1 MKNAVATFL
10 LIASCV
16 SALTNEKNANG
27 DELQPCSTS
36 GMALTGG
43 SREGYCVDTY
53 GNYGSHIC
61 MNIDNSN
68 DDINNFCNL
77 ENTAG
82 KLPACV
88 ENAQFPCQEDTRL
101 MCPVQNYCVHQ
112 CYFSHYLEEIGSC
125 DDIQDIQCDAVN
137 MRSLIAYGKRASV
150 EKYGNALDCIAKK
163 CDISDEMV
171 ATLKK
176 TKCGSTASSLVE
188 MALGKGNNDDITEEV
203 NKQIFFWCLAGAGLA
218 LFGFALVQ
226 NTIRK
231 RATMVN
237 KSKMVE
243 EMEKE
248 AAEKGKDND
257 TESVADTVTA
267 SVSIADG
274 H

>member
-10 LIASCV
+10 LLASCV
-16 SALTNEKNANG
+16 SAQMNEQNANG
-27 DELQPCSTS
+27 GELQPCSTP

-53 GNYGSHIC
+53 GHYGSHIC

-77 ENTAG
+77 ESTR
-82 KLPACV
+82 KVSACV
-88 ENAQFPCQEDTRL
+88 DNALFPCQEDTGL

-112 CYFSHYLEEIGSC
+112 CYFSKYLDVIGSC

-137 MRSLIAYGKRASV
+137 MRSLIAYGKRASI

-163 CDISDEMV
+163 CDISDEV
-171 ATLKK
+171 LATLKK
-176 TKCGSTASSLVE
+176 TSCGSTASSFVE
-188 MALGKGNNDDITEEV
+188 MAFGKGNNDDITEEV
-203 NKQIFFWCLAGAGLA
+203 NKQIFFWCIAVAGLA
-218 LFGFALVQ
+218 LLGFALVSS
-226 NTIRK
+226 K
-231 RATMVN
+231 VSK
-237 KSKMVE
+237 KSNMVE

-267 SVSIADG
+267 SVSIGDE